1 MQDKDLRKLSRADLL
16 ELLITQTKR
25 VEELEGQLAEAVRQL
40 EDRQIAIDNAGSLA
54 EAALVLNGVFDAA
67 QQAAQQYLE
76 NIQRLSERQQQLC
89 DDMEASARQRG
100 QAVLDDLD
108 VDLKETL

>member
-25 VEELEGQLAEAVRQL
+25 VEELEGQLAKAVRQL
-40 EDRQIAIDNAGSLA
+40 EDRQIAIDKAGSLA

-76 NIQRLSERQQQLC
+76 NIQRLSARQQQLC
-89 DDMEASARQRG
+89 DDMEASARQRR
-100 QAVLDDLD
+100 
-108 VDLKETL
+108 